1 MAGVLGPPDATQKG
15 SSTIAINGLIFLFST
30 L

>member
-1 MAGVLGPPDATQKG
+1 MAGVLGSPDATQKG
-15 SSTIAINGLIFLFST
+15 SFTIAINGLIFLFST